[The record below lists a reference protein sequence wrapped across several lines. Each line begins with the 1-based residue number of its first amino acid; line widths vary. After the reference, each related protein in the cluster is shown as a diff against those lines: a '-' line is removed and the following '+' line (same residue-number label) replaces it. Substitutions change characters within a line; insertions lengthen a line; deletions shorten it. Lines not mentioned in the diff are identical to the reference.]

1 MLTSPTP
8 LFAVEVNVTSSATVQ
23 IQINS
28 LPVATKTLQQ
38 VKDFV
43 RQFSDINIPALV
55 DVIDSTLEKTQ
66 AGDLAQSLQFFLSHL
81 MNNPLLLN
89 KTLAQF
95 IDAERFANFA
105 TVRALIDRKEI
116 DPSQD
121 IKAWVK
127 MQASLLSTGTK
138 INPEG

>member
-1 MLTSPTP
+1 
-8 LFAVEVNVTSSATVQ
+8 
-23 IQINS
+23 
-28 LPVATKTLQQ
+28 
-38 VKDFV
+38 
-43 RQFSDINIPALV
+43 
-55 DVIDSTLEKTQ
+55 
-66 AGDLAQSLQFFLSHL
+66 